1 MKTSV
6 FLLLCVISFSVLN
19 AQETALE
26 GIWNLTELINID
38 YNDTLKRSP
47 EYIKEHKAIWEL
59 DFLKTGKFKQSSN
72 MDPTKTM
79 TSYEGIWRT
88 SGPDLIVKLQIK
100 GDTIDMKYSYEVNND
115 TLILRRSSQE
125 GNHKIISKFHKK

>member
-1 MKTSV
+1 MKNSV
-6 FLLLCVISFSVLN
+6 FLLLCVVSFSGLK
-19 AQETALE
+19 AQETALV
-26 GIWNLTELINID
+26 GTWNLTELINID
-38 YNDTLKRSP
+38 YNDTLRRSP

-79 TSYEGIWRT
+79 TSYEGTWRT

-100 GDTIDMKYSYEVNND
+100 GDTIEMNYNYEVNIG
-115 TLILRRSSQE
+115 TLILKRSSQE
-125 GNHKIISKFHKK
+125 GNHKIISKFLKK